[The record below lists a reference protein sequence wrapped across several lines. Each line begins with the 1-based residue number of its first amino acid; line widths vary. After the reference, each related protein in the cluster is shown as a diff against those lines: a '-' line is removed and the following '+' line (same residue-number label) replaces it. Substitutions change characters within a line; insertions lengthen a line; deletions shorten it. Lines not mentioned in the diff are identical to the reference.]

1 MSEQAGHSVVTLRP
15 LPWVKQTSPST
26 LRLFAP
32 AKINLNLLVGPRQAD
47 GYHFLDSFVVR
58 ISLYDQIDVRHR
70 DDDVVAIHCEGADCG
85 PPEDNLAVK
94 AARLIIEYA
103 MVGAGVDIFLKKYI
117 PPGRGLGGG
126 SSDAAYMLAGLNM
139 LWKLNLP
146 HEVLRKLA
154 AQLGSDVPL
163 FLNPPAVRMTGRGD
177 QCSPIYV
184 HPFVAILFLPVQR
197 CVTAEVYQAFDRQPA
212 AMMQQFDPRVLAGSP
227 PSYWRGYLYNQ
238 LAGPARQ
245 VCPAIGEIQDR
256 LAPAAGIPV
265 HMTGSGSAMF
275 MLCDND
281 AEAQA
286 VLARI
291 PEDLRRRCAI
301 VQMAG

>member
-1 MSEQAGHSVVTLRP
+1 VPEQAVHSVVTLKP
-15 LPWVKQTSPST
+15 LPWVTQTSPSS

-32 AKINLNLLVGPRQAD
+32 AKLNLNLLVGPRGVD

-70 DDDVVAIHCEGADCG
+70 DDDVVAIHCEGTDCG

-103 MVGAGVDIFLKKYI
+103 MVGAGVDIYLKKYI

-146 HEVLRKLA
+146 TEVLRELA
-154 AQLGSDVPL
+154 GRLGSDVPL
-163 FLNPPAVRMTGRGD
+163 FLNPPTVRMTGRGEH
-177 QCSPIYV
+177 CSPIYV
-184 HPFVAILFLPVQR
+184 HPFVAILLLPMQR
-197 CVTAEVYQAFDRQPA
+197 CGTAEVYQAFDSQPV
-212 AMMQQFDPRVLAGSP
+212 AMIQQFDPRVLATSP
-227 PSYWRGYLYNQ
+227 PSYWRVYLYNQ
-238 LAGPARQ
+238 LAGAARK

-256 LAPAAGIPV
+256 LAAAAGIPV
-265 HMTGSGSAMF
+265 HITGSGSAMF
-275 MLCDND
+275 MMCDND

-286 VLARI
+286 VLGRI

-301 VQMAG
+301 VRLAG